1 MTGCRLLVSI
11 SSHGFGHLSQ
21 TAPVLNALHRIRPD
35 IEYVIRST
43 LDPDRIRS
51 RLRMPVDILAE
62 SDDIGMLMKDA
73 VSVDL
78 QRSVDALVQM
88 HQDWQSKVNAYALW
102 LRRARVDIVLS
113 NVAYLPLAAAS
124 LAGLPGI
131 GMSSLRWDTILEPL
145 LDTANLGTR
154 QSVAQSILQEMSRA
168 YEGATRFLCM
178 PPCMTLP
185 ASPNLQ
191 SIGPV
196 CDPGTRRKDELKG
209 KLAQFVDVPD
219 DCYLILVGMGG
230 MPFEFSLRAWPSN
243 MHGRKVFYL
252 TETRFAQS
260 HQNAISIDSLGETY
274 SDLIASV
281 DLVMTKPGYGTFV
294 EAAMVGTPVLYVE
307 RPSWAETE
315 ALVNW
320 LGNTGTCQS
329 MTRTAL
335 DDGSAAKAAE
345 LLLQQARRPRMTPH
359 GNQEAA
365 EILSRLSG

>member
-1 MTGCRLLVSI
+1 MLVSI

-21 TAPVLNALHRIRPD
+21 TAPVLNALHHIRPD
-35 IEYVIRST
+35 IEFVIRST

-51 RLRMPVDILAE
+51 RLRMPVDILVE
-62 SDDIGMLMKDA
+62 SDDVGMLMKDA
-73 VSVDL
+73 VNVDL
-78 QRSVDALVQM
+78 QASLDALIHM
-88 HQDWQSKVNAYALW
+88 HQDWQAKVKAYALW
-102 LRRARVDIVLS
+102 LRQARIDVVLS

-124 LAGLPGI
+124 LASLPCV
-131 GMSSLRWDTILEPL
+131 GMSSLRWDAILEPL
-145 LDTANLGTR
+145 LDPASLGTR
-154 QSVAQSILQEMSRA
+154 QSVAQSILQEMRRA

-178 PPCMTLP
+178 SPCMTLP

-191 SIGPV
+191 PIGPV
-196 CDPGTRRKDELKG
+196 SDPGSRREDELKR
-209 KLAQFVDVPD
+209 KLAQLADVPE

-230 MPFEFSLRAWPSN
+230 MPFEFSLKAWPLN

-252 TETRFAQS
+252 TEARFAKS
-260 HQNAISIDSLGETY
+260 HPHAISIDPVGMSY
-274 SDLIASV
+274 SNLIASV

-307 RPSWAETE
+307 RPNWAETE
-315 ALVNW
+315 ALVSW

-335 DDGSAAKAAE
+335 DDGSAARAAE
-345 LLLQQARRPRMTPH
+345 QLLRQARRLRMTPH

-365 EILSRLSG
+365 EILSRLTC